1 MNPLP
6 ETRHVPDEDIL
17 LVQEGWADP
26 DLTETVREHLRGC
39 AECARRAEWLR
50 RRTSILD
57 SRLAELVPPAGR
69 LPSSF
74 VEGASRTVPRRSGG
88 GWRIVARSGAA
99 VVAALVAAMA
109 LVGPLR
115 ALALDWAA
123 ARWSDAV
130 GLFERGPRA
139 THELTLRKPA
149 PVSVPTEY
157 RFIPE
162 GSELRL
168 ELASTQPRG
177 TVTVTAVQDVAAVL
191 EVDDGVEGES
201 RAPVLV
207 LPDRVRIGNSVESTA
222 SYSLAVPSQ
231 LRALRV
237 RVGDGPWSTLRPGEF
252 WPGEQRVLPLGA
264 SE

>member
-6 ETRHVPDEDIL
+6 ETRHVPDEDL
-17 LVQEGWADP
+17 LLFQEGWADP
-26 DLTETVREHLRGC
+26 DLTTTVREHLRGC
-39 AECARRAEWLR
+39 DECARRAEWLR

-57 SRLAELVPPAGR
+57 SRLAELDPPEER

-74 VEGASRTVPRRSGG
+74 REAAQQAAPRRSA
-88 GWRIVARSGAA
+88 GWRRFAPRATAA
-99 VVAALVAAMA
+99 AVAALVAATV

-115 ALALDWAA
+115 ALALGWAA
-123 ARWSDAV
+123 ARWNEAV
-130 GLFERGPRA
+130 GLFDRSPRA
-139 THELTLRKPA
+139 THELTLRKPTQ
-149 PVSVPTEY
+149 VSGPTEY

-162 GSELRL
+162 GTVLRL

-177 TVTVTAVQDVAAVL
+177 TVTVTTVQDVAAVL
-191 EVDDGVEGES
+191 EVDDGAEGES
-201 RAPVLV
+201 HASVLV
-207 LPDRVRIGNSVESTA
+207 MPDRVRIGNSVESTA

-231 LRALRV
+231 LQAVRV